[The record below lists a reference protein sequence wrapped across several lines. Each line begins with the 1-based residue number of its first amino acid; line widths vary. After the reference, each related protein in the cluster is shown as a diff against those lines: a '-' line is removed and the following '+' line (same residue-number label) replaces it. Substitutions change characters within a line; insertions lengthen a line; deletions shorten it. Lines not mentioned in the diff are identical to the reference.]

1 MQKAYGIGCYLIAM
15 RFKVIQTPIL
25 VEEWGFL
32 TGITNFSSKLDF
44 SVNLTNPNVL
54 RSLSPHFQR
63 NQI

>member
-1 MQKAYGIGCYLIAM
+1 MRKAYGIGCYLIAM